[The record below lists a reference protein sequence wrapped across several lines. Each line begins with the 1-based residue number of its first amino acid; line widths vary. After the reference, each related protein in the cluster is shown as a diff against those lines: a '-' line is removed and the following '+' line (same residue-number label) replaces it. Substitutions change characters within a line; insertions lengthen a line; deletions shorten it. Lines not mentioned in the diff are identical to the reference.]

1 MKSLLCVGCGRAPS
15 RREFR
20 LRGGIL
26 PSRSRKSTTAYRPI
40 RDVRDRDLQ
49 WPLDVDSSRPECA
62 NCVEKLCLIGGR
74 AVILSCRVHE
84 VQSMMGKRRV
94 MQEALFAA
102 SASSGMSRLPGAPP
116 RDLSAHGLAITAE
129 IGSDWLARS
138 LRRLL
143 RSGEERAFDQ
153 RRLTSQPRDL
163 TACRFRLR
171 GGRFSGN
178 VVALLTSRAALLP
191 RAAQGAFRE

>member
-116 RDLSAHGLAITAE
+116 RDFERAWASDNRRDWLGLASQITAATPAV
-129 IGSDWLARS
+129 GRGK
-138 LRRLL
+138 RL
-143 RSGEERAFDQ
+143 
-153 RRLTSQPRDL
+153 
-163 TACRFRLR
+163 
-171 GGRFSGN
+171 
-178 VVALLTSRAALLP
+178 
-191 RAAQGAFRE
+191 